1 MLNRLESLTERVG
14 GRNKLIDQWL
24 ESRKNLLV
32 TYYRL
37 VGIKPNKEKNI
48 PLDEKAL
55 IDFGHHLV
63 DYLSSCHF
71 HIYDKIIIQEEGAAS
86 PNLAAGEKLYP
97 LLEDN
102 TQKIMAFYDNYVEK
116 GINEDTIL
124 QLDKDLSTVGE
135 LLENRFSLEDKLI
148 QEAIKSWLDHHATS
162 NLTE

>member
-1 MLNRLESLTERVG
+1 MLNQLESLAERVG
-14 GRNKLIDQWL
+14 GKIKLIDQWL

-71 HIYDKIIIQEEGAAS
+71 HIYDKVITQEEGASS
-86 PNLAAGEKLYP
+86 PNLLIGQKAYP
-97 LLEDN
+97 RLEEN

-124 QLDKDLSTVGE
+124 QLHEDLSTVGE
-135 LLENRFSLEDKLI
+135 LLERRFSLEDKLI
-148 QEAIKSWLDHHATS
+148 QEATNSWLSHHSSAAS
-162 NLTE
+162 K

>member
-1 MLNRLESLTERVG
+1 MLNRLESLAERVG
-14 GRNKLIDQWL
+14 GTNKLIDQWL

-71 HIYDKIIIQEEGAAS
+71 HIYDKIIIQEEGAKS
-86 PNLAAGEKLYP
+86 PNLAIAARIHP
-97 LLEDN
+97 RLEEN
-102 TQKIMAFYDNYVEK
+102 TENIMAFYDSYVEK

-135 LLENRFSLEDKLI
+135 LLEKRFTLEDKLI
-148 QEAIKSWLDHHATS
+148 QEATSRWLSHHAS
-162 NLTE
+162 DEAAK